1 MKTSKFILWFMSL
14 IMLACSSDV
23 NIDFPNNFPPNNCLS
38 GQGSIVSENRTLAD
52 FHSINTTIVAD
63 IFLTQGPKEDIIIEA
78 QQNILDVTRTEVVNG
93 ELRLS
98 FDRCVN
104 ILQRV
109 KVHITI
115 PDIKKLTLTGVGDII
130 AQNDY
135 DLSDL
140 NVTLTG
146 VGDVS
151 LRGIATMIDITITG
165 VGDVEAF
172 ELVTNI
178 CDVRITGVGDAEV
191 FVNDELNITITGDG
205 TVFYKGN
212 PTITSTITGNGR
224 IVDAN

>member
-1 MKTSKFILWFMSL
+1 MKTSKFILWFITL
-14 IMLACSSDV
+14 LALACSSDV
-23 NIDFPNNFPPNNCLS
+23 NIDFPNNFPPNNCLP
-38 GQGSIVSENRTLAD
+38 GQGAIVSENRTLAD

-63 IFLTQGPKEDIIIEA
+63 IFLTQGPKEDVIIEA
-78 QQNILDVTRTEVVNG
+78 QQNILDVIRTEVVNG

-115 PDIKKLTLTGVGDII
+115 PDIKKLTITGVGDII
-130 AQNDY
+130 AQNDF
-135 DLSDL
+135 DLSEL

-146 VGDVS
+146 VGDVN

-172 ELVTNI
+172 ALNTNI
-178 CDVRITGVGDAEV
+178 CDIRITGVGDGEV
-191 FVNDELNITITGDG
+191 FVNNELNVTITGDG

-212 PTITSTITGNGR
+212 PTITSTITGNGN
-224 IVDAN
+224 VVNAN